1 MIHLSTV
8 SDFRNAPVSVAIIT
22 ATGEQVEVV
31 CKRGGWTTV
40 QTLGADTREMRVRN
54 GALSGHT
61 TLSDTVAAMAM
72 AKAAAK
78 PAVTVE
84 AVQEGRKNGV
94 VYSGYL
100 PQYEAY
106 RAKRADGTT
115 KRSIDKGDA
124 TAVALR
130 TMDLLSVYA
139 AVSNATGTSITDLKD
154 RFGHLNPGMQR
165 MNLGNMMRRA
175 QRVAQGRVTA

>member
-1 MIHLSTV
+1 MK
-8 SDFRNAPVSVAIIT
+8 VAIIT
-22 ATGEQVEVV
+22 ATNEQVEIIAVN
-31 CKRGGWTTV
+31 GGWTTIH
-40 QTLGADTREMRVRN
+40 TLGADTQERKVRN

-115 KRSIDKGDA
+115 KRSIDKGDGV
-124 TAVALR
+124 AVALR

-154 RFGHLNPGMQR
+154 RFSHLNPGMQR

-175 QRVAQGRVTA
+175 QRVAAAAATA

>member
-1 MIHLSTV
+1 MQI
-8 SDFRNAPVSVAIIT
+8 AIIT
-22 ATGEQVEVV
+22 ATNEQVEIIAVN
-31 CKRGGWTTV
+31 GGWTT
-40 QTLGADTREMRVRN
+40 TRAIGNTKHIKMRN

-61 TLSDTVAAMAM
+61 TVDAPITRSYIVEAE

-78 PAVTVE
+78 PAVSAE

-94 VYSGYL
+94 VFAGYL

-106 RAKRADGTT
+106 KALTTEGAT

-124 TAVALR
+124 VALR
-130 TMDLLSVYA
+130 LRPLTLTTVYA
-139 AVSNATGTSITDLKD
+139 AVSNTTGTSIADLLE
-154 RFGHLNPGMQR
+154 RFSHLNPGMQR

-175 QRVAQGRVTA
+175 LREAAAATA

>member
-1 MIHLSTV
+1 MQ
-8 SDFRNAPVSVAIIT
+8 VAIIT
-22 ATGEQVEVV
+22 ATNEQVEIIAVN
-31 CKRGGWTTV
+31 GGWTTIH
-40 QTLGADTREMRVRN
+40 TLGADTQERKVRN

-61 TLSDTVAAMAM
+61 TLSDTVAEMAM

-78 PAVTVE
+78 PAVSAE

-94 VYSGYL
+94 VFAGYL

-106 RAKRADGTT
+106 KALTTEGAT

-124 TAVALR
+124 VALQLR
-130 TMDLLSVYA
+130 PLTLTTVYA
-139 AVSNATGTSITDLKD
+139 AVSNTTGTSIADLRE
-154 RFGHLNPGMQR
+154 RFSHLNPGMQR

-175 QRVAQGRVTA
+175 LREAAAATA

>member
-1 MIHLSTV
+1 MQ
-8 SDFRNAPVSVAIIT
+8 VAIIT
-22 ATGEQVEVV
+22 ATNEQVEIIAVN
-31 CKRGGWTTV
+31 GGWTTIH
-40 QTLGADTREMRVRN
+40 TLGADTQERKVRN

-78 PAVTVE
+78 PAVSVE

-94 VYSGYL
+94 VFAGYL

-106 RAKRADGTT
+106 AAKRADGTT
-115 KRSIDKGDA
+115 KRSIDKGDGV
-124 TAVALR
+124 AVTLR

-139 AVSNATGTSITDLKD
+139 AVSNTTGTSMADLRE
-154 RFGHLNPGMQR
+154 RFSHLNPGMQR

-175 QRVAQGRVTA
+175 LREAAAATA

>member
-1 MIHLSTV
+1 MQI
-8 SDFRNAPVSVAIIT
+8 AIIT
-22 ATGEQVEVV
+22 ATNEQVEIIAVN
-31 CKRGGWTTV
+31 GGWTTIH
-40 QTLGADTREMRVRN
+40 TLGAATQERKVRN

-61 TLSDTVAAMAM
+61 TLSDTVAEMAM

-94 VYSGYL
+94 VFAGYL

-106 RAKRADGTT
+106 KALTTEGAT

-124 TAVALR
+124 VALR
-130 TMDLLSVYA
+130 LRPLTLGDVYDT
-139 AVSNATGTSITDLKD
+139 VSSATGTSVADLFH

-165 MNLGNMMRRA
+165 MNLGNMFRRA
-175 QRVAQGRVTA
+175 LREAAAATA

>member
-1 MIHLSTV
+1 MQI
-8 SDFRNAPVSVAIIT
+8 AIIT
-22 ATGEQVEVV
+22 ATNEQVEIIAVN
-31 CKRGGWTTV
+31 GGWTTV
-40 QTLGADTREMRVRN
+40 RAIGNTKHTKMRN

-61 TLSDTVAAMAM
+61 TVDAPITRAYIKAAEGQAT
-72 AKAAAK
+72 KVAAK

-94 VYSGYL
+94 VFAGYL

-106 RAKRADGTT
+106 AAKRADGTT
-115 KRSIDKGDA
+115 KRSIDKGDY
-124 TAVALR
+124 VAMTLR

-139 AVSNATGTSITDLKD
+139 AVSNATGTSMADLRE

-165 MNLGNMMRRA
+165 MNLGNMYRRA
-175 QRVAQGRVTA
+175 LREAGSITA